1 MTNDFETAVA
11 ALYSSEHQARSQ
23 DAIEKAS
30 LRRVHTIQ
38 DMREYF
44 RRVDLSLPSTV
55 SIVHITGTKG
65 KGSTACL
72 CEAILRE
79 RNGYKTGLFTSPHL
93 VDIRE
98 RIRIGGRPVS
108 KAVFGE
114 AYWTV
119 RRRLEEHRQEEEDN
133 IPILPGYFRMIF
145 LVAIYIFAN
154 YDPCLDVIVLEVGMG
169 GRYDAT
175 NVFDIDSRN
184 VVCGVT
190 LLDLDHTR
198 VLGDTLE
205 KIAWEKGGIFQIK
218 KGCEQGTAPHLPHS
232 AAIPR
237 SDRRF
242 FAIGT
247 NTPSVLRVLEDCAM
261 NEGQGGQLCI
271 ISDDEGLK
279 GVEIGLPGLHQRSNA
294 ALATALCNALTRTIK
309 NTSDDTLLHQALRNA
324 SWPGRC
330 QTILTSNRN
339 VRLRLDGAHTPMSLE
354 VCRQWYRDVNDP
366 SSQRVL
372 IFNCHHERNPVPLL
386 QQLHDTN
393 FHSVYFCPADFERPS
408 GLGKPRAKA
417 LLEESGFEISDI
429 HQDETPGTW
438 QETLSE
444 IWRYLDSSKGWN
456 SAVTANCKVKEIL
469 DQMVAMDGGPEMDV
483 LIVGSLYLVGSALSA
498 VSWMEQEAVGGLA

>member
-1 MTNDFETAVA
+1 
-11 ALYSSEHQARSQ
+11 
-23 DAIEKAS
+23 
-30 LRRVHTIQ
+30 
-38 DMREYF
+38 
-44 RRVDLSLPSTV
+44 
-55 SIVHITGTKG
+55 
-65 KGSTACL
+65 
-72 CEAILRE
+72 
-79 RNGYKTGLFTSPHL
+79 L

-119 RRRLEEHRQEEEDN
+119 RRRLEEHRQQEDDN
-133 IPILPGYFRMIF
+133 NLPILPGYFRMVF
-145 LVAIYIFAN
+145 LLAIYIFAI

-175 NVFDIDSRN
+175 NVFDMDSRN

-218 KGCEQGTAPHLPHS
+218 KGCDQNSPHGPRA

-237 SDRRF
+237 SGRRF

-247 NTPSVLRVLEDCAM
+247 NTPSVLKVLEDCAM

-271 ISDDEGLK
+271 VTEDEGLQ
-279 GVEIGLPGLHQRSNA
+279 GVEIGLPGSHQRINA
-294 ALATALCNALTRTIK
+294 ALAIALCNALTRTIS
-309 NTSDDTLLHQALRNA
+309 NASEDTLLHQALRNA

-330 QTILTSNRN
+330 QSILTSNPN
-339 VRLRLDGAHTPMSLE
+339 VTLRLDGAHTPLSLE
-354 VCRQWYRDVNDP
+354 VCLQWYHDVNDP

-386 QQLHDTN
+386 QQLHGTD
-393 FHSVYFCPADFERPS
+393 FHSVHFCHADFERPS

-417 LLEESGFEISDI
+417 LLEEAGLEIDGI
-429 HQDETPGTW
+429 HEDETPGTW
-438 QETLSE
+438 QDTLSE
-444 IWRYLDSSKGWN
+444 IWRYLDESRGCTST
-456 SAVTANCKVKEIL
+456 VTANYKVKEIL
-469 DQMVAMDGGPEMDV
+469 DQIVAMDEVPETDV
-483 LIVGSLYLVGSALSA
+483 LVAGSLYLVGSALSA
-498 VSWMEQEAVGGLA
+498 VSWREQEAVGRLA